1 MPSDALY
8 GTVEDDGET
17 GAGVAG
23 SLGPRRAVVCGLAL
37 AFVVVGVAALSR
49 GAAGGAAASAADF
62 PTLGAGGVVPRAG
75 PALRGSRPPP
85 GLAAALAKA
94 TGPTPG
100 RRGRTGIAVASQRR
114 RAPAQPSPAL
124 AAAAQ
129 DFSAPPPD
137 QRGKK

>member
-1 MPSDALY
+1 MRLAARVPA
-8 GTVEDDGET
+8 
-17 GAGVAG
+17 VAR
-23 SLGPRRAVVCGLAL
+23 PAA
-37 AFVVVGVAALSR
+37 AVAALER
-49 GAAGGAAASAADF
+49 FVLRPLAAAVAD
-62 PTLGAGGVVPRAG
+62 
-75 PALRGSRPPP
+75 
-85 GLAAALAKA
+85 AAALAKA

>member
-1 MPSDALY
+1 MEEPPLEREVLEAESGGLQ
-8 GTVEDDGET
+8 GQIDGLNSEE
-17 GAGVAG
+17 GK
-23 SLGPRRAVVCGLAL
+23 AVT
-37 AFVVVGVAALSR
+37 
-49 GAAGGAAASAADF
+49 AAD
-62 PTLGAGGVVPRAG
+62 
-75 PALRGSRPPP
+75 
-85 GLAAALAKA
+85 LAAALAKA

-137 QRGKK
+137 QRGKR